1 MSGVDTPQKR
11 KSGTQLLR
19 LPLLKVNISVDLANC
34 QCRTTEWILPDSELH
49 RVRVP
54 SCSC

>member
-34 QCRTTEWILPDSELH
+34 QCQTTEWILPDSELH